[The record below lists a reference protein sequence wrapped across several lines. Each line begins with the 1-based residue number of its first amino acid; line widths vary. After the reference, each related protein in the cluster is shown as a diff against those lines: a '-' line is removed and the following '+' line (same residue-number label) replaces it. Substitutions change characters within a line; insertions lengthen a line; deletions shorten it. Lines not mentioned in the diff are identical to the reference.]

1 MITSFRR
8 KIFNEESI
16 PIPTEPENKYN
27 VNTFKKSFKVED
39 MYKIL
44 EKRKQR
50 ELNTLIAKKEEDL
63 NKECTFHPNTTNKK
77 PLNKKEVQ
85 KNIEKLYL
93 DGKNSYMKKR
103 QNEQDL
109 AENKNN
115 LECTFKPAI
124 KDYNGDYFENNPL
137 KEDFLVNTEIKKMEK
152 LREEQGYIKKEI
164 KKQMA
169 FDIEPKTNK
178 DNIYKR
184 VAHKRGEKVVNK
196 VKNEFKD
203 FYSFDGKG
211 NQVMIKLEVNLENN
225 KTEELIIQ
233 PEDDYLKVVD
243 NFCAKFELNDDK
255 KNRLIRAIKDKMRK
269 NEN

>member
-1 MITSFRR
+1 MHCSELEKAF
-8 KIFNEESI
+8 KNLLD
-16 PIPTEPENKYN
+16 
-27 VNTFKKSFKVED
+27 KKSFKVED
-39 MYKIL
+39 MYAIL

-50 ELNTLIAKKEEDL
+50 ELDTLKAKKEEDI
-63 NKECTFHPNTTNKK
+63 NKECTFHPNTKNKK

-109 AENKNN
+109 AENNN
-115 LECTFKPAI
+115 SLECTFKPVI

-152 LREEQGYIKKEI
+152 LREEQGYINKEI

-169 FDIEPKTNK
+169 FGIEPKTNK
-178 DNIYKR
+178 DNINKR
-184 VAHKRGEKVVNK
+184 VAQKRGEKVVNN

-203 FYSFDGKG
+203 FGNFDGKG
-211 NQVMIKLEVNLENN
+211 NQVVIKLEVNLENN
-225 KTEELIIQ
+225 KTEFLIIQ

-243 NFCAKFELNDDK
+243 NFCAKFDLNNDK
-255 KNRLIRAIKDKMRK
+255 KNRLIRAIKEKMRK